1 MVGGVGSTL
10 TTGNSVNHLT
20 GCPSTGVCATP
31 CGGVIGKTM
40 GCEGVGF
47 SMGIG
52 LGFFVST
59 YVGLREGSSVG
70 SYVGG
75 SSDGKG
81 VGYLVGVGMVF
92 LVRVTVGLG

>member
-1 MVGGVGSTL
+1 M
-10 TTGNSVNHLT
+10 GNSVDHLT
-20 GCPSTGVCATP
+20 GCPLTGVCATTG
-31 CGGVIGKTM
+31 GGVVGKTM
-40 GCEGVGF
+40 GCEGVGS

-59 YVGLREGSSVG
+59 YVGLGEGSSVG

-75 SSDGKG
+75 SSDGEG
-81 VGYLVGVGMVF
+81 VGYSVGVGMVF

>member
-1 MVGGVGSTL
+1 M
-10 TTGNSVNHLT
+10 GNSVNHLP
-20 GCPSTGVCATP
+20 GCPSTGVCATTG
-31 CGGVIGKTM
+31 GGVIGKTM
-40 GCEGVGF
+40 DCEGVGS

-59 YVGLREGSSVG
+59 YVGLGEGSSVG

-75 SSDGKG
+75 SSDGEG
-81 VGYLVGVGMVF
+81 VGYSVGVGMVF

>member
-1 MVGGVGSTL
+1 M
-10 TTGNSVNHLT
+10 GNSVDHLT
-20 GCPSTGVCATP
+20 GCPSTGVCATTG
-31 CGGVIGKTM
+31 GGVVGKVM
-40 GCEGVGF
+40 GCKGVGS

-59 YVGLREGSSVG
+59 YIGLGEGSSVG

-75 SSDGKG
+75 SSDGEG
-81 VGYLVGVGMVF
+81 VGYLVGLGMVF